1 MKPDWDALG
10 EKYEDS
16 PKVLI
21 GDVDCTGSGKKTCER
36 FGVEGYPTL
45 KYFNPPDTEGEAYD
59 GGRSLKELKKFAK
72 KLGPGCSVETWDKC
86 SEKQKAELQP
96 YLDMSAEELEELRT
110 STEAKIAAAQSA
122 HDALMKSL
130 QEQFETSEKSLKQI
144 KEVET
149 PALKLVKVALKGKE
163 TPIKE
168 APDAAKDEV

>member
-21 GDVDCTGSGKKTCER
+21 GDVDCTGSGKATCER

-45 KYFNPPDTEGEAYD
+45 KYFNPPDTDGEKYE

-72 KLGPGCSVETWDKC
+72 KLGPGCSAQTWDKC

-96 YLDMSAEELEELRT
+96 YLDMSTEELQALRN
-110 STEAKIAAAQSA
+110 STQAKIDTAQSE
-122 HDALMKSL
+122 HDKLVKAL
-130 QEQFETSEKSLKQI
+130 QEQYEASESTLKAL
-144 KEVET
+144 KEAEA
-149 PALKLVKVALKGKE
+149 PALKLVKTALQGKE
-163 TPIKE
+163 VPPQEGT
-168 APDAAKDEV
+168 AAKD